1 MPKKLNHTLNEL
13 MVLGALMSSFSGS
26 TLVLAD
32 SINQHME
39 SFKKL
44 AQNIKIF
51 YKNKGQKIA
60 INQQTKINQN
70 NPWITINSTESQFLL
85 LPADNKTFV
94 QYESGQTTVVPDII
108 TLNHNKKHLYYKIQ
122 LEKGTN
128 QLQLIGQKS
137 DPIKGLLFNNK
148 SQFNSQVNLGRY
160 EPNNLSQT
168 DQRLVKK
175 LSSQQQTTLIK
186 GNLNF
191 KFPKLP
197 QSITASLTQ
206 PQTSTAENS
215 QNTSK
220 TDLVKNNSTEKADD
234 HKSKTVKKSAAAT
247 KKSTIKKQPTAI
259 IKKKIVKKI
268 TAKVQKNS
276 RSNSPKENL
285 SKSTKTTT
293 KKATKAVIKKNKSVQ
308 SKTKTAVKRSQPA
321 KVYSVKR
328 SLLPDMAVSPF
339 KAQTK
344 SASPLMAALALP
356 DATTTSVTPSSG
368 TYGTSKW
375 SINSSGVLTIGAGT
389 FPDNNENAPW
399 ISNSDITKIVIT
411 GKAILGNDASDLFY
425 MDKNVQSIE
434 GISNLDTSHVT
445 NMYQM
450 FFGLYKLSGILDLS
464 GFDTKNVTSMEMMFE
479 GDFSLTNLNVSSFD
493 TSNVTNMHSMFSSV
507 SGITSLDLSNFNT
520 SKVTD
525 ISNMFAQCTK
535 LVTLNISN
543 FDTGNVTN
551 MSQMFYYDTV
561 LPQVDVSKFNT
572 DNVQD
577 FSFMFQDDYDLEK
590 LDLSNWNMVNAS
602 DESDM
607 FDGLYSL
614 SVLKLGPTIRFFSD
628 SPSGLA
634 SPSGQTNWQEVGADS
649 GGTISNP
656 QGTVYS
662 PSDLNSLFTYT
673 GITKDE
679 TFVPE
684 RGSFERKMTLSQTVS
699 PTSIQ
704 KGKTASFTATMDNVS
719 TLKQG
724 YQDATLNFGTCTIG
738 SQASLLNS
746 SIKDYDGNTVDP
758 GNNLKYVTSFTNAGV
773 SGDSIQMT
781 VLDANGN
788 NASKYFSLNNPFG
801 NTSAND
807 FQLAS
812 SPDTPAG
819 TYYIVTA
826 YSNNEGNLQTSFG
839 TINLISGYLI
849 SDYNPAGNTSTSASN
864 AAVQSG
870 IESMTKN
877 ITPNKPDTTLQN
889 VNFNEALPTGLTN
902 VTNIKVNGSST
913 SLLTYDSSNNTISGN
928 LGSLG
933 NSDKNVVTFDAT
945 PNMAGNLTATANV
958 TFDPSIDADQV
969 SANATLTSYDIVDT
983 NDQNISMPDRSNET
997 NTLDLNTALNGK
1009 TFDFSSGSI
1018 YFEADKDDPG
1028 LSHQANKVV
1037 GLDSSDIQVSYNG
1050 QFVGDD
1056 ADDSVILADGSNQK
1070 IEFNLTDSGKAKLLA
1085 NNTVK
1090 FYLVMTDGNRTYEI
1104 PVVLSE
1110 PISTWMPDTNLQQA
1124 AYNGLIKQGKSID
1137 SISSMQKAD
1146 INQLNDL
1153 TNTVDSAGDNKI
1165 KDLTGLEY
1173 ANILTSINLDGNDLG
1188 ANQTNNEA
1196 IIAKLTTLESL
1207 NVSNNSLTG
1216 SLDPDWSNLKDLGR
1230 LQADNNSLSGKLP
1243 SSYSN
1248 LTNLIDLSAYNNQLS
1263 GTLTNDYFANMK
1275 GLRSVNLS
1283 NNQFTGQVPEFSYND
1298 KLQSLA
1304 LNYNQLTGS
1313 LPDFSSSKQ
1322 DLSSIQVSN
1331 NQLTGTLPDNW
1342 SNLPAISY
1350 IDVSNNQLTG
1360 TLPNSWIANMPDL
1373 SSLYLDNNTG
1383 LAVPLADWTNWTKL
1397 KILDLG
1403 RDELSGSLPTSWG
1416 TNKPDLTV
1424 VYLGSGK
1431 GITGSIPDS
1440 WGSLSNLTVLD
1451 IGDNQISGNVPDSFY
1466 KLTNLKNFQ
1475 YGENHITS
1483 SLKGT
1488 NSSGNYQ
1495 TVKVDPSQWKREGD
1509 NLVLPYSAFYNGQ
1522 TGSTNTQYQNMGW
1535 KQMDGSG
1542 APYTLDNNKQ
1552 EVVLNLKDYLKTWNA
1567 GKTVGIEF
1575 FIYDQDGSTAVN
1587 PTNMNYSSQ
1596 IDAPVVLPT
1605 DFGSLNVNLSA
1616 HDSGANLKDGQF
1628 KIYDANGNEVTTNY
1642 NGYDIWE
1649 STTNSSGGYGAL
1661 QIYLPD
1667 GDYTVV
1673 ETKAPD
1679 GYELSKKSYQVTIQ
1693 SGQSVDVNV
1702 INDKQ
1707 TGLPLA
1713 GSSIMPW
1720 IISGL
1725 VEAALIGAGWYLSK
1739 RRRKPEK

>member
-1 MPKKLNHTLNEL
+1 MSKKLNHTLNEL

-39 SFKKL
+39 SFKKS
-44 AQNIKIF
+44 AQNIKSF

-60 INQQTKINQN
+60 INQQTKISQN
-70 NPWITINSTESQFLL
+70 NPWITINSAESQFLL
-85 LPADNKTFV
+85 LPVDNKTFV
-94 QYESGQTTVVPDII
+94 QYKSGQTTVVPDII

-128 QLQLIGQKS
+128 QLKLIGQKN

-148 SQFNSQVNLGRY
+148 NQFNSQVNLGRY

-220 TDLVKNNSTEKADD
+220 TDSAKNNSTKKTDD
-234 HKSKTVKKSAAAT
+234 HKSKAVKKSTAAT

-276 RSNSPKENL
+276 RSNSPKKNTSQS
-285 SKSTKTTT
+285 SKSTKTT
-293 KKATKAVIKKNKSVQ
+293 TKAVIKKNKSVQ

-339 KAQTK
+339 KVRTK

-356 DATTTSVTPSSG
+356 DATVTPSSG

-389 FPDNNENAPW
+389 FPNNDGDSPW
-399 ISNSDITKIVIT
+399 QSNSDITKIVIT
-411 GKAILGNDASDLFY
+411 GKVILGNDASHLFD
-425 MDKNVQSIE
+425 MDHNVQSIE
-434 GISNLDTSHVT
+434 GISNLDTSNVT
-445 NMYQM
+445 NMHAM
-450 FFGLYKLSGILDLS
+450 FAGDYGITSLDLS
-464 GFDTKNVTSMEMMFE
+464 NFKTSKVKDMDSMFYR
-479 GDFSLTNLNVSSFD
+479 DFSLANLNVSSFD
-493 TSNVTNMHSMFSSV
+493 TSNVTNMNSMFNGDSSLTKLNV
-507 SGITSLDLSNFNT
+507 SSFDT

-525 ISNMFAQCTK
+525 MSGMFRGDSA
-535 LVTLNISN
+535 
-543 FDTGNVTN
+543 
-551 MSQMFYYDTV
+551 
-561 LPQVDVSKFNT
+561 
-572 DNVQD
+572 
-577 FSFMFQDDYDLEK
+577 LEK
-590 LDLSNWNMVNAS
+590 LDLSNWNTTKAPN
-602 DESDM
+602 ESHM
-607 FDGLYSL
+607 FNGLSSL
-614 SVLKLGPTIRFFSD
+614 GVLKLGPNIRFFKD
-628 SPSGLA
+628 SPSGLG

-656 QGTVYS
+656 QGKVYS
-662 PSDLNSLFTYT
+662 PSDLNSLLTYT

-684 RGSFERKMTLSQTVS
+684 HT
-699 PTSIQ
+699 
-704 KGKTASFTATMDNVS
+704 
-719 TLKQG
+719 
-724 YQDATLNFGTCTIG
+724 
-738 SQASLLNS
+738 
-746 SIKDYDGNTVDP
+746 TVD
-758 GNNLKYVTSFTNAGV
+758 T
-773 SGDSIQMT
+773 D
-781 VLDANGN
+781 
-788 NASKYFSLNNPFG
+788 
-801 NTSAND
+801 
-807 FQLAS
+807 
-812 SPDTPAG
+812 
-819 TYYIVTA
+819 
-826 YSNNEGNLQTSFG
+826 
-839 TINLISGYLI
+839 
-849 SDYNPAGNTSTSASN
+849 
-864 AAVQSG
+864 
-870 IESMTKN
+870 
-877 ITPNKPDTTLQN
+877 
-889 VNFNEALPTGLTN
+889 
-902 VTNIKVNGSST
+902 
-913 SLLTYDSSNNTISGN
+913 
-928 LGSLG
+928 
-933 NSDKNVVTFDAT
+933 
-945 PNMAGNLTATANV
+945 
-958 TFDPSIDADQV
+958 
-969 SANATLTSYDIVDT
+969 
-983 NDQNISMPDRSNET
+983 DQNISMPDRSNET

-1009 TFDFSSGSI
+1009 TFGFSSGSI

-1037 GLDSSDIQVSYNG
+1037 GLDSSDVQVSYNG

-1056 ADDSVILADGSNQK
+1056 AHDSATLASGSNQRIK
-1070 IEFNLTDSGKAKLLA
+1070 FNLTNSGKAKLLA

-1090 FYLVMTDGNRTYEI
+1090 FYLVMTGDYLTYKI

-1124 AYNGLIKQGKSID
+1124 AYNDLIQQGKSID
-1137 SISSMQKAD
+1137 SISNMQKTD

-1153 TNTVDSAGDNKI
+1153 TNTGDNKI

-1230 LQADNNSLSGKLP
+1230 LQADNNSLSGNLP

-1298 KLQSLA
+1298 KLRSLN
-1304 LNYNQLTGS
+1304 LNDNQLTGS

-1322 DLSSIQVSN
+1322 DLSSVLVSN
-1331 NQLTGTLPDNW
+1331 NRLTGALPDNW

-1360 TLPNSWIANMPDL
+1360 TLPDSWIANMPDL
-1373 SSLYLDNNTG
+1373 KSLCLNNNTG
-1383 LAVPLADWTNWTKL
+1383 LAIPLADWTNWTKL
-1397 KILDLG
+1397 EILDL
-1403 RDELSGSLPTSWG
+1403 DSDKLSGSLPTSWG
-1416 TNKPDLTV
+1416 TNKPDLMDV
-1424 VYLGSGK
+1424 HLGSGK

-1440 WGSLSNLTVLD
+1440 WGNLSNLTVLD
-1451 IGDNQISGNVPDSFY
+1451 IGDNQISGNVPDSFG
-1466 KLTNLKNFQ
+1466 KLTNLMSFR
-1475 YGENHITS
+1475 YGRNHITS

-1522 TGSTNTQYQNMGW
+1522 TGSTDLPFELPIPKVLPYSAFYNGLTGSTDTQYRNMGW
-1535 KQMDGSG
+1535 KKMDTSG
-1542 APYTLDNNKQ
+1542 APYTLDNDKQ

-1567 GKTVGIEF
+1567 GQIVGIKF
-1575 FIYDQDGSTAVN
+1575 FIYDQNGSTAVN

-1628 KIYDANGNEVTTNY
+1628 KIYDANGNEVTTDY
-1642 NGYDIWE
+1642 NGHDIWE
-1649 STTNSSGGYGAL
+1649 STTNSSSDYGAL

-1667 GDYTVV
+1667 GNYTVV

-1679 GYELSKKSYQVTIQ
+1679 GYELSKKSYQVTIR

-1707 TGLPLA
+1707 TGLPFA

-1725 VEAALIGAGWYLSK
+1725 VEIALIGAGWYLSK

>member
-1 MPKKLNHTLNEL
+1 MQLINRLRLVKIILGLRLIQLNHN
-13 MVLGALMSSFSGS
+13 F
-26 TLVLAD
+26 
-32 SINQHME
+32 I
-39 SFKKL
+39 
-44 AQNIKIF
+44 
-51 YKNKGQKIA
+51 
-60 INQQTKINQN
+60 
-70 NPWITINSTESQFLL
+70 
-85 LPADNKTFV
+85 LPVDNKTFV

-137 DPIKGLLFNNK
+137 NPIKGLLFNNK
-148 SQFNSQVNLGRY
+148 SQFNSQVNFGRY
-160 EPNNLSQT
+160 EPNNLSPT

-197 QSITASLTQ
+197 QSTIASLTQ

-220 TDLVKNNSTEKADD
+220 TNSVKNNSTKKTAD
-234 HKSKTVKKSAAAT
+234 HKSKTVKKSTAAT

-276 RSNSPKENL
+276 RSNSPKKNTSQL

-308 SKTKTAVKRSQPA
+308 SKTKAVKRSRPA
-321 KVYSVKR
+321 KAYSVKR
-328 SLLPDMAVSPF
+328 SLLPDVAVNPF
-339 KAQTK
+339 KVQTK

-356 DATTTSVTPSSG
+356 DATVTPSSG
-368 TYGTSKW
+368 TYGTSEW
-375 SINSSGVLTIGAGT
+375 SIDSSGVLTIGAGT
-389 FPDNNENAPW
+389 FPDNDENSPW
-399 ISNSDITKIVIT
+399 QSNSDITKIVIT
-411 GKAILGNDASDLFY
+411 GPVILGNDASYLFY

-434 GISNLDTSHVT
+434 GISNLDTSNVA
-445 NMYQM
+445 NMNAM
-450 FFGLYKLSGILDLS
+450 FNSDSGLTSLDLS
-464 GFDTKNVTSMEMMFE
+464 NFKTSKVKDMSYMFGGDSSLTKLNVSSFDTSNVTDMSHMF
-479 GDFSLTNLNVSSFD
+479 GGVSSLTNLNVSSFD
-493 TSNVTNMHSMFSSV
+493 TSNVADMSAMFNSDSA
-507 SGITSLDLSNFNT
+507 L
-520 SKVTD
+520 K
-525 ISNMFAQCTK
+525 
-535 LVTLNISN
+535 
-543 FDTGNVTN
+543 
-551 MSQMFYYDTV
+551 
-561 LPQVDVSKFNT
+561 
-572 DNVQD
+572 
-577 FSFMFQDDYDLEK
+577 K
-590 LDLSNWNMVNAS
+590 LDLSNWNTTKAPN
-602 DESDM
+602 EFYM
-607 FDGLYSL
+607 FDELRSL
-614 SVLKLGPTIRFFSD
+614 SVLKLGPNIRFFKN

-634 SPSGQTNWQEVGADS
+634 SPFGQTNWQEVGADS
-649 GGTISNP
+649 GGTIINP

-662 PSDLNSLFTYT
+662 PSDLNNLFTYT

-684 RGSFERKMTLSQTVS
+684 
-699 PTSIQ
+699 
-704 KGKTASFTATMDNVS
+704 
-719 TLKQG
+719 
-724 YQDATLNFGTCTIG
+724 
-738 SQASLLNS
+738 
-746 SIKDYDGNTVDP
+746 
-758 GNNLKYVTSFTNAGV
+758 
-773 SGDSIQMT
+773 
-781 VLDANGN
+781 NGI
-788 NASKYFSLNNPFG
+788 A
-801 NTSAND
+801 
-807 FQLAS
+807 
-812 SPDTPAG
+812 DT
-819 TYYIVTA
+819 
-826 YSNNEGNLQTSFG
+826 
-839 TINLISGYLI
+839 
-849 SDYNPAGNTSTSASN
+849 
-864 AAVQSG
+864 
-870 IESMTKN
+870 
-877 ITPNKPDTTLQN
+877 
-889 VNFNEALPTGLTN
+889 
-902 VTNIKVNGSST
+902 
-913 SLLTYDSSNNTISGN
+913 
-928 LGSLG
+928 
-933 NSDKNVVTFDAT
+933 
-945 PNMAGNLTATANV
+945 
-958 TFDPSIDADQV
+958 
-969 SANATLTSYDIVDT
+969 T

-1009 TFDFSSGSI
+1009 AFDFSSGSI
-1018 YFEADKDDPG
+1018 YFEADKDDPS

-1037 GLDSSDIQVSYNG
+1037 GLDSSDVKVSYNG

-1056 ADDSVILADGSNQK
+1056 ADDSATLADGSNQE
-1070 IEFNLTDSGKAKLLA
+1070 IEFHLTDSGKAKLLA
-1085 NNTVK
+1085 NDTVK
-1090 FYLVMTDGNRTYEI
+1090 FYLVMTDGNRAYKI

-1110 PISTWMPDTNLQQA
+1110 PISTWMPDTNLQRA

-1137 SISSMQKAD
+1137 SISTMQKTD

-1173 ANILTSINLDGNDLG
+1173 ANILTSIHLDGNDLG

-1196 IIAKLTTLESL
+1196 IIAKLTTLGSL

-1216 SLDPDWSNLKDLGR
+1216 SLDPDWSNLKDLGL

-1304 LNYNQLTGS
+1304 LNHNQLTGS

-1331 NQLTGTLPDNW
+1331 NQLTGVL
-1342 SNLPAISY
+1342 
-1350 IDVSNNQLTG
+1350 
-1360 TLPNSWIANMPDL
+1360 
-1373 SSLYLDNNTG
+1373 
-1383 LAVPLADWTNWTKL
+1383 
-1397 KILDLG
+1397 
-1403 RDELSGSLPTSWG
+1403 
-1416 TNKPDLTV
+1416 
-1424 VYLGSGK
+1424 
-1431 GITGSIPDS
+1431 PDS
-1440 WGSLSNLTVLD
+1440 WGNLSNLTVLD
-1451 IGDNQISGNVPDSFY
+1451 VGDNQISGNVPDSFY
-1466 KLTNLKNFQ
+1466 NKLTNLKNFQ
-1475 YGENHITS
+1475 YGKNHITS

-1522 TGSTNTQYQNMGW
+1522 TGSTDIRYQNMGW
-1535 KQMDGSG
+1535 KKMDASR
-1542 APYTLDNNKQ
+1542 APYTLDNDKQ

-1596 IDAPVVLPT
+1596 IDAPVVLPN

-1628 KIYDANGNEVTTNY
+1628 KIYDANGHEVTTDY
-1642 NGYDIWE
+1642 NGHDIWK
-1649 STTNSSGGYGAL
+1649 STTNSSSDYGAL

-1667 GDYTVV
+1667 GYYTVV

-1679 GYELSKKSYQVTIQ
+1679 GYELSKKSYQVTIR